1 MKSWMLNTSVVHL
14 LVGPWIQ
21 VRLTEAWWHIWES
34 RAGVADPSGAAGPR
48 GSADPGDAASPAS

>member
-1 MKSWMLNTSVVHL
+1 V